1 MMTLFDEEQILKAY
15 TKDIENDAAY
25 KEARKTAERMMKKGK
40 MSLEEI
46 AEYVPALSVEELKK
60 LEVEV
65 MELS

>member
-1 MMTLFDEEQILKAY
+1 MTLFDEEQILKAY